1 VFGTAKFKPNKI
13 PSLKK
18 NAFYGQ
24 YNNTKFS
31 EKSFFLE
38 FVHSRQLSPPPE
50 KCQLSYDYLAPT
62 SVGRKI
68 SAVGDRGT
76 VGYRWEWQE
85 SLRNPSGRKALII
98 YGRFLAMW

>member
-50 KCQLSYDYLAPT
+50 KCQLSSRYLVPT

-68 SAVGDRGT
+68 SGLPQVRLALFHFRLAP
-76 VGYRWEWQE
+76 
-85 SLRNPSGRKALII
+85 LRFGLE
-98 YGRFLAMW
+98 